1 MVSVDRPG
9 FGYSDFG
16 QAQHLDIQSLWI
28 SPVFTELANHKP
40 MFLAGH
46 SLGGPLVIKLGAD
59 NPGLF
64 SGTCGHLRVH

>member
-16 QAQHLDIQSLWI
+16 QAQHLDMQSIWI
-28 SPVFTELANHKP
+28 SPLFYLLANHKP

-46 SLGGPLVIKLGAD
+46 SLGGPMVIKLAAD
-59 NPGLF
+59 NPEIF
-64 SGTCGHLRVH
+64 SGTR